1 MTLYEVQCE
10 VITVLQD
17 SIDSNVETIHM
28 KHDIFCCNDMTGL
41 VNTIVKYGWSI
52 YDAIEIL
59 GDILISQD

>member
-1 MTLYEVQCE
+1 MTIYELQCE
-10 VITVLQD
+10 IITVLQD

-28 KHDIFCCNDMTGL
+28 KHDIFCCKDMTEL